1 MTCIGILSN
10 PQQAG
15 IGTAVDQLAER
26 FIKRGV
32 SVLLSEDLKPFC
44 GGSAGTFVS
53 SETLAQQ
60 AEVIVAMGGDGT
72 ILRAAALVQKTGTP
86 ILGVNLGRLG
96 FLAGAEPAEL
106 EDGLDRL
113 LAGDYPLDVR
123 MALTAQVGDRT
134 TFALNEVVIER
145 GVAARMVRVKTR
157 IADLEVSAFF
167 GNGLILATPTGSTGY
182 SLSAGGPI
190 VNPAL
195 DAMILTPI
203 SPHSLSLRP
212 LVVPSSYDVVLSAA
226 VVSPSVGVGRSEL
239 VLSVDGRMVCE
250 LPPEERVLVRKA
262 SEPVRL
268 INLQGISFY
277 DLLRRKLDWSQD
289 RRKVEE

>member
-15 IGTAVDQLAER
+15 IGATVDHLVGRLFQ
-26 FIKRGV
+26 RGIA
-32 SVLLSEDLKPFC
+32 VLLSEDLKPICQVSAGRFC
-44 GGSAGTFVS
+44 GT
-53 SETLAQQ
+53 SEMADC
-60 AEVIVAMGGDGT
+60 ADVIVAMGGDGT
-72 ILRAAALVQKTGTP
+72 ILRAAALVQKRGTP

-113 LAGDYPLDVR
+113 LAGDYTLDVR
-123 MALTAQVGDRT
+123 MALTAQVGERT
-134 TFALNEVVIER
+134 AFALNEVVIER
-145 GVAARMVRVKTR
+145 GVAARMVRVKTW
-157 IADLEVSAFF
+157 IDDLEVSAFF

-182 SLSAGGPI
+182 SLSSGGPI

-212 LVVPSSYDVVLSAA
+212 LVVPGSLSVVMSAA
-226 VVSPSVGVGRSEL
+226 VVSPSVGVGRSEV

-250 LPPEERVLVRKA
+250 LQPEARVLVQK
-262 SEPVRL
+262 SPEPVRL

-277 DLLRRKLDWSQD
+277 DLLRRKLDWSLD